1 MYCRQGWGGVQSQI
15 AGAKVGAPESMEVA
29 GIKRVLSVWRFR
41 GLAGRAMVRVGFTN
55 VKIWS

>member
-29 GIKRVLSVWRFR
+29 GITRARSVWGFR
-41 GLAGRAMVRVGFTN
+41 GLAGRAMVRIEFTN